1 MSDGATLFRST
12 GPAWRFTW
20 NDACQVYLHRTK
32 RGTVYAISGIS
43 CGKPMWIGRLA
54 GKALY
59 TAERAIGAQM
69 IQFDNGDEYR
79 FNHEAVRRSA

>member
-1 MSDGATLFRST
+1 MNDGATLFRSH

-20 NDACQVYLHRTK
+20 NEGCRMHLHRTK

-43 CGKPMWIGRLA
+43 CGKPMWIGRFA

-79 FNHEAVRRSA
+79 FNPEKVR